1 MLDDLAKKCIDYIQ
15 KDININDVC
24 YFLNHSVHFEE
35 EQLVNRCLDVCA
47 SNTAAVL
54 QSQGFSELSQAAL
67 LTFLKHD
74 HLAFDQEEAIIKAC
88 IGWAKKN
95 QGGQSETLR
104 EILADC
110 VYQMRFFQ
118 LTSEKLVHILDDSS
132 LLTVD
137 EKLLFLSGSLTKS
150 KKHGKQLHDLGFVM
164 HSRSILLER
173 PEYPQQINPVFD
185 KEEEIL
191 SLSLS
196 VTHV

>member
-1 MLDDLAKKCIDYIQ
+1 MLVDLAKKCIDYIQ

-150 KKHGKQLHDLGFVM
+150 KNMVNSYM
-164 HSRSILLER
+164 I
-173 PEYPQQINPVFD
+173 
-185 KEEEIL
+185 
-191 SLSLS
+191 
-196 VTHV
+196 